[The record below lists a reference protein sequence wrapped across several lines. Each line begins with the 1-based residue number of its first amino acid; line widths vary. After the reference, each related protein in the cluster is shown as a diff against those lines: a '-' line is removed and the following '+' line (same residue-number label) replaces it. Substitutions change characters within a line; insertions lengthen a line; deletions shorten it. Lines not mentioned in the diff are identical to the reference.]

1 MNVKKPLTYKDA
13 GVHIDTANKLVD
25 RIKSLAKTSFRP
37 EVLSDIGGFSGLFS
51 LNTEKYKRP
60 VLTASTDGVGT
71 KLKIAFLMDTH
82 HTIGIDLVAMC
93 VNDILAQG
101 AEPLFLLDYIATST
115 VQPKTL
121 EAVISG
127 ITHGCREAG
136 CALLGGEVAEMPS
149 FYKDNEYDLAGFVVG
164 VVEQDNIIDGSRI
177 ESGNKLVGIA
187 SSGLHSNGYSLVRK
201 VVFENLNLSLHK
213 KIESLGR
220 TLGEELL
227 EPTTIYVKPVSTIIG
242 EFHVHGI
249 SHITGGGLVDNIP
262 RIVPANC
269 QAVIHKGSWE
279 IPPIFS
285 FLQEKGTISES
296 EILRTFNSGIG
307 MVLVIPD
314 EEVKSVMARLQDM
327 DYTSYLIGEIRT
339 RKEGDKDILFI

>member
-1 MNVKKPLTYKDA
+1 MKKPLTYKDA
-13 GVHIDTANKLVD
+13 GVNIEMANKLVD

-37 EVLSDIGGFSGLFS
+37 EVLTDIGGFSGLFS
-51 LNTEKYKRP
+51 LNTEKYKKP

-71 KLKIAFLMDTH
+71 KLKIAFMMDTH

-115 VQPKTL
+115 VQPETL

-149 FYKDNEYDLAGFVVG
+149 FYKEDEYDLAGFVVG
-164 VVEQDNIIDGSRI
+164 VVDQDKIIDGSQI
-177 ESGNKLVGIA
+177 ESGDKLIGIA
-187 SSGLHSNGYSLVRK
+187 SSGVHSNGYSLVRK
-201 VVFENLNLSLHK
+201 VVFEKLNLSLHE
-213 KIESLGR
+213 KIEALGR

-227 EPTTIYVKPVSTIIG
+227 EPTTIYVKPVRAIIA

-262 RIVPANC
+262 RILPPNS

-279 IPPIFS
+279 IPPIFP
-285 FLQEKGTISES
+285 FIQEKGTISES
-296 EILRTFNSGIG
+296 EMLRTFNSGIG
-307 MVLVIPD
+307 MVLVVPD
-314 EEVKSVMARLQDM
+314 EEVQHVIERLQTM
-327 DYTSYLIGEIRT
+327 HFTSYLIGEIRT
-339 RKEGDKDILFI
+339 RKEGDKEILFT

>member
-1 MNVKKPLTYKDA
+1 VKKPLTYKDA
-13 GVHIDTANKLVD
+13 GVNIETANRLVD

-37 EVLSDIGGFSGLFS
+37 EVLSNIGGFSGLFS

-115 VQPKTL
+115 VQPETL

-127 ITHGCREAG
+127 ITRGCREAG

-149 FYKDNEYDLAGFVVG
+149 FYKDDEYDLAGFVVG
-164 VVEQDNIIDGSRI
+164 VVDQDNIIDGSRI
-177 ESGNKLVGIA
+177 ESGNKLVGIV

-201 VVFENLNLSLHK
+201 VVFEKLNLSLDK
-213 KIESLGR
+213 RIESLGR

-227 EPTTIYVKPVSTIIG
+227 EPTTIYVKPVSTIIE

-285 FLQEKGTISES
+285 FIQEKGTISDS
-296 EILRTFNSGIG
+296 EMLRTFNSGIG

-327 DYTSYLIGEIRT
+327 DYTSYLIGEIKT
-339 RKEGDKDILFI
+339 RKEGDKDILFT

>member
-1 MNVKKPLTYKDA
+1 VKKPLTYKDA
-13 GVHIDTANKLVD
+13 GVNIETANKLVD

-37 EVLSDIGGFSGLFS
+37 EVLTDIGGFSGLFS
-51 LNTEKYKRP
+51 LNTEKYKKP

-71 KLKIAFLMDTH
+71 KLKIAFMMDTH

-115 VQPKTL
+115 VQPETL

-149 FYKDNEYDLAGFVVG
+149 FYKEDEYDLAGFVVG
-164 VVEQDNIIDGSRI
+164 VVDQDKIIDGSQI
-177 ESGNKLVGIA
+177 ESGDKLIGIA
-187 SSGLHSNGYSLVRK
+187 SSGVHSNGYSLVRK
-201 VVFENLNLSLHK
+201 VVFEKLNLSLHE
-213 KIESLGR
+213 KIEALGR

-227 EPTTIYVKPVSTIIG
+227 EPTTIYVKPVRTIIA

-262 RIVPANC
+262 RILPANS

-279 IPPIFS
+279 IPPIFP
-285 FLQEKGTISES
+285 FIQEKGTISES
-296 EILRTFNSGIG
+296 EMLRTFNSGIG
-307 MVLVIPD
+307 MVLVVPD
-314 EEVKSVMARLQDM
+314 EEVQHVIERLQIM
-327 DYTSYLIGEIRT
+327 HFTSYLIGEIRT
-339 RKEGDKDILFI
+339 RKEGDKEILFT

>member
-1 MNVKKPLTYKDA
+1 MKKPLTYKDA
-13 GVHIDTANKLVD
+13 GVNIEMANKLVD

-37 EVLSDIGGFSGLFS
+37 EVLTDIGGFSGLFS
-51 LNTEKYKRP
+51 LNTEKYKKP

-71 KLKIAFLMDTH
+71 KLKIAFMMDTH

-115 VQPKTL
+115 VQPETL

-149 FYKDNEYDLAGFVVG
+149 FYKEDEYDLAGFVVG
-164 VVEQDNIIDGSRI
+164 VVDQDNIIDGTQI
-177 ESGNKLVGIA
+177 KSGDKLVGIA
-187 SSGLHSNGYSLVRK
+187 SSGLHSNGDSLVRK
-201 VVFENLNLSLHK
+201 VVFEKLNLSLHE
-213 KIESLGR
+213 KIEALGR

-227 EPTTIYVKPVSTIIG
+227 EPTTIYVKPVRTIIG

-249 SHITGGGLVDNIP
+249 SHYFLLQPD
-262 RIVPANC
+262 C
-269 QAVIHKGSWE
+269 
-279 IPPIFS
+279 IFC
-285 FLQEKGTISES
+285 
-296 EILRTFNSGIG
+296 
-307 MVLVIPD
+307 
-314 EEVKSVMARLQDM
+314 DM
-327 DYTSYLIGEIRT
+327 D
-339 RKEGDKDILFI
+339 

>member
-1 MNVKKPLTYKDA
+1 MKKPLTYKDA
-13 GVHIDTANKLVD
+13 GVNIETANKLVD

-37 EVLSDIGGFSGLFS
+37 EVLTDIGGFSGLFS
-51 LNTEKYKRP
+51 LNTEKYKKP

-71 KLKIAFLMDTH
+71 KLKIAFMMDTH

-115 VQPKTL
+115 VQPETL

-149 FYKDNEYDLAGFVVG
+149 FYKEDEYDLAGFVVG
-164 VVEQDNIIDGSRI
+164 VVDQDKIIDGSQI
-177 ESGNKLVGIA
+177 ESGDKLIGIA
-187 SSGLHSNGYSLVRK
+187 SSGVHSNGYSLVRK
-201 VVFENLNLSLHK
+201 VVFEKLNLSLHE
-213 KIESLGR
+213 KIEALGR

-227 EPTTIYVKPVSTIIG
+227 EPTTIYVKPVRTIIA

-262 RIVPANC
+262 RILPANS

-279 IPPIFS
+279 IPPIFP
-285 FLQEKGTISES
+285 FIQEKGTISES
-296 EILRTFNSGIG
+296 EMLRTFNSGIG
-307 MVLVIPD
+307 MVLVVPD
-314 EEVKSVMARLQDM
+314 EEVQHVIERLQIM
-327 DYTSYLIGEIRT
+327 HFTSYLIGEIRT
-339 RKEGDKDILFI
+339 RKEGDKEILFT